1 MGRCTVTA
9 VGNRE
14 AILSAPVR
22 GATFLA
28 KGYFTPN
35 FVVSYPALGDDA
47 PPYFFPL
54 QVPQISEAA
63 PSLRQGHRIGATSP
77 VVASDG
83 VGITPA
89 HEADHGTGSRVAAAA
104 MGARAP
110 RRWAPGPHGDGH
122 RGPAPGR
129 GAMRGPRTVM
139 AGTGRAAAAPGVS
152 AGARQQR
159 GAGRPPGEMISGA
172 PGSWT
177 GRSRR

>member
-110 RRWAPGPHGDGH
+110 RRWAPRP
-122 RGPAPGR
+122 
-129 GAMRGPRTVM
+129 
-139 AGTGRAAAAPGVS
+139 S
-152 AGARQQR
+152 AGWGGDAGSPHRHGGHGASGGGARR
-159 GAGRPPGEMISGA
+159 ISGSA
-172 PGSWT
+172 SAARG
-177 GRSRR
+177 GEAAGGDDIRRAGQLDREKPEVSGGVL